1 MPYRR
6 RRAAPTIIGE
16 LGAIMIPGGD
26 EETGSPPAAPSYLTA
41 NADSGYDRIIL
52 TWTDNSDDET
62 GFIIQRSPDGAAWVT
77 IDTVGPNLGAYTDVG
92 LVPGDTYYYQV
103 CATNEWGDSAY
114 TASANA
120 RVWSPDQIASA
131 TLKLWLES
139 DAGLYQD
146 SGGTTPAAAADD
158 PVGLWQ
164 DQSGNNYHFN
174 QATDNTYRPLL
185 KDRIFGV
192 RRGLLFDGSNDVL
205 NSVAASTTWK
215 FLHDG
220 TQHHIFMVYKSNGID
235 PNAFGV
241 GFGNAAA
248 SSTNV
253 GFAFY
258 TDDRH
263 ASSIHE
269 RLQHVIYKGTLGQYL
284 VNNVAGDGYGPSN
297 KILIME
303 AKVTGTDGLK
313 IANGQTKA
321 TVSRGTASASN
332 PTYNAQLGALGN
344 SANFGQGYVGA
355 LLVFSGALSDSDLAY
370 LRQYLEKYREQTA
383 YESFV
388 DTSRL
393 EAVYGVT
400 QSVRVPTKYSGNPVF
415 TGGTWDTDK
424 MWTTVIKIGATY
436 YMWYG
441 CFSAAGLQHTCY
453 ATSADGIT
461 WTRPNLGLVTYGGNT
476 NNNILLAEGRYG
488 GGVWYDASSPA
499 GEEYKLIIEGD
510 GGTLASGAYLYKSAD
525 GINFTLAKT
534 IANTGIQEG
543 KAVIKLPDGR
553 WAVFIC
559 QGQLTDTRS
568 IHVYVSETTSIAG
581 NWYSY
586 GVVIPTEATT
596 NQKYALAIH
605 EENGT
610 YYAWVMVYN
619 VVTEQIDSFDLYTSY
634 DGLDYTLASRDWL
647 NIGASGAWDDE
658 MLINGGITLTD
669 TGSNIWRAYYAGTAE
684 NHAHAVPRNAQIGFA
699 SIDKGRIGQ
708 VTGTGEVVTAPF
720 YNASGKLYLNAIA
733 SSGSIDVE
741 VINAATGAVLAGYAE
756 GDCDTFSADTFSTE
770 ITWGGVSLPTGQ
782 TIKLRFILTGAT
794 LYNYKIS

>member
-1 MPYRR
+1 MLNKRR
-6 RRAAPTIIGE
+6 RVTPLILGE
-16 LGAIMIPGGD
+16 LGVLAGG
-26 EETGSPPAAPSYLTA
+26 SNPPAAPSNLSA
-41 NADSGYDRIIL
+41 AADQGYNRIIL
-52 TWTDNSDDET
+52 TWLDNSDNET
-62 GFIIQRSPDGAAWVT
+62 SFRIQRSPDDSTWAT
-77 IDTVGPNLGAYTDVG
+77 IDTIGVNSTAYTDTG
-92 LVPGDTYYYQV
+92 LVPGTTYYYRV
-103 CATNEWGDSAY
+103 CAVNTYGSSPY
-114 TASANA
+114 TFSANA
-120 RVWSPDQIASA
+120 TVWSPDQIGSA

-146 SGGTTPAAAADD
+146 SGGTTPAMVADD

-164 DQSGNNYHFN
+164 DQSVNNYHFN
-174 QATDNTYRPLL
+174 QATDNAYRPLL

-192 RRGLLFDGSNDVL
+192 RPGLLFDGSNDVL
-205 NSVAASTTWK
+205 NSTAASTTWK

-220 TQHHIFMVYKSNGID
+220 TQHHIFMVYKSDGID

-248 SSTNV
+248 SSSNV

-297 KILIME
+297 KVLVME

-313 IANGQTKA
+313 ISNGQTKA

-332 PTYNAQLGALGN
+332 PSYNAQLGALGN
-344 SANFGQGYVGA
+344 NANFGKGYVGA

-400 QSVRVPTKYSGNPVF
+400 QSVLAPAKYVSNPVF
-415 TGGTWDTDK
+415 TGGTWDADK

-441 CFSAAGLQHTCY
+441 CISAAGLQHTCY
-453 ATSADGIT
+453 ATSADGVT
-461 WTRPNLGLVTYGGNT
+461 WTRPNLGLITYGGNT

-488 GGVWYDASSPA
+488 GGVWYDPTSPA

-510 GGTLASGAYLYKSAD
+510 GGTLASGAYLYTSAD

-559 QGQLTDTRS
+559 QGQLTDTRG
-568 IHVYVSETTSIAG
+568 IHVYVSETTSVAG

-586 GVVIPTEATT
+586 GVVIPTEGTT

-619 VVTEQIDSFDLYTSY
+619 VTTEQIDSFDLYVSH
-634 DGLDYTLASRDWL
+634 DGLDYSLASRDWL
-647 NIGASGAWDDE
+647 NIGSATSWDDE
-658 MLINGGITLTD
+658 MIINGGITLTD
-669 TGSNIWRAYYAGTAE
+669 TGANVWRAYYAGAAE
-684 NHAHAVPRNAQIGFA
+684 NHAHAVPRNSQIGYA
-699 SIDKGRIGQ
+699 SIAKGRLGQ
-708 VTGTGEVVTAPF
+708 VSGSGEVVTAPM
-720 YNASGKLYLNAIA
+720 YNASGKLYVNAGA
-733 SSGSIDVE
+733 SGGSLCAE
-741 VINAATGAVLAGYAE
+741 VIDAATGLVLAGFAE
-756 GDCDTFSADTFSTE
+756 EDCDTLTSDTFSTE

-782 TIKLRFILTGAT
+782 TIKLRFIIAGAT
-794 LYNYKIS
+794 LYSYEIS